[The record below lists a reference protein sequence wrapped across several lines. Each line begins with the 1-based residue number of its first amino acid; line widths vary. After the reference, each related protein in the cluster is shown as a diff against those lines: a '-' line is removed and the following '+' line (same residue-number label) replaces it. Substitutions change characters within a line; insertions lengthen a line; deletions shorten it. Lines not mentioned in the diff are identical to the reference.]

1 MIRNMF
7 LIPFLLG
14 ACAPTVETRTTE
26 NTRAVAYRGQEITVS
41 WTPRSSELVM
51 TPGEGE
57 ATLTHPAG
65 MAVTTDE
72 AQGLMAQATGC
83 AIRKDVIGYG
93 KTGTGDTITLPMD
106 C

>member
-1 MIRNMF
+1 
-7 LIPFLLG
+7 
-14 ACAPTVETRTTE
+14 
-26 NTRAVAYRGQEITVS
+26 
-41 WTPRSSELVM
+41 M